1 MDAVLFSDAD
11 AFWAFALHTHVPAVD
26 YPSRLQRLIAGKRVD
41 PAVAS
46 EISRD
51 MMKEI
56 RQFGPWV
63 TLLSE
68 DEQESRMRNA
78 VSAFITHAVAA
89 KINPWH
95 C

>member
-1 MDAVLFSDAD
+1 MDGVLFSDAD
-11 AFWAFALHTHVPAVD
+11 AFWAFALHAHVPAVD
-26 YPSRLQRLIAGKRVD
+26 YPSRLQRLIAGKRVETT
-41 PAVAS
+41 AVS
-46 EISRD
+46 EITRD

-68 DEQESRMRNA
+68 EEQESRMRKA

-95 C
+95 